1 MKTLYLYLRKPLAM
15 VLLMLPMMAMATEG
29 DSLYVYF
36 NGYRLDVFPSS
47 YIQSQEEINRQLRVT
62 VISDTTYCYDLDRID
77 SISHERPKNMPS
89 FTSFKFNNK
98 YNDQVFT
105 DVEADIVGD
114 SLITA
119 SVGAI
124 GKWLTPSFQ
133 LSEETDR
140 AYMNGKRQESKV
152 SRHKFDKDLT
162 YTVGRYGWR
171 EFKKTLVKEAVWS
184 DPVDRF
190 STTEI
195 ALTAD
200 QFSSNLPGKDGEG
213 FEQMLDGNPSTIY
226 HSTWDVPSD
235 QKPTIYATEPYLD
248 IALKES
254 LRHVSFSYM
263 TRNTGDYWP
272 LKFTLFASN
281 DGQQWAQMREFTES
295 ADGLPTSAGATYQ
308 SPVIDLG
315 REYSH
320 LRILL
325 QASGHRLYLVFAEF
339 QLWRTD
345 ENPDYH
351 GPEIIEP
358 AEYRYEMQPFGRD
371 YRVHVDWLTD
381 KETSNVP
388 RIDIYTNTGEMIS
401 SKDYYL
407 DATIT
412 IDGGGV
418 YPDLPSTPV
427 QIKGRGN
434 SSWSNQ
440 PWDKNPYRLK
450 FATKQK
456 PFGLTNGKNWVLL
469 ANKIG
474 GSMLSN
480 AIGMKAACLVETA
493 GANHIVPVELY
504 INGNYRGNYN
514 FTEKVGIANNSI
526 DLDIEES
533 AAMLEL
539 DTYYDEAYKFRSSD
553 YNLPVNIKF
562 PDFAEDPTN
571 ITQQMIE
578 QDFNTFMRRLK
589 NAFDYNTFV
598 DIEMLARYLLVN
610 ELIANYELQHPKS
623 TFLYKE
629 TIGSTSS
636 KFIFGPVWDLDWAFG
651 YETNRQ
657 YCTSDA
663 QADYYNSNFNMAGK
677 QFIYDLRYVSRSLDR
692 TYYKVWTNFMDNH
705 LDELID
711 YCDAYFAYAN
721 PSFKHN
727 ATSWGDGNNYD
738 TATSNAKRWL
748 YERAHYIYSTLNTY
762 PITTPTDDEDDVHF
776 GDDHADGIEIASNDP
791 MDKISLVDV
800 FDLNGRCVKRQ
811 VNVFDLRTGLHPGIY
826 IVAGKKMVV
835 K

>member
-1 MKTLYLYLRKPLAM
+1 M
-15 VLLMLPMMAMATEG
+15 MLPLLTMAAEG
-29 DSLYVYF
+29 DSLYVFF

-47 YIQSQEEINRQLRVT
+47 YIESQVEANNQLRIT
-62 VISDTTYCYDLDRID
+62 VINDTTYCYDLDRID
-77 SISHERPKNMPS
+77 SVCHQRPNHMPS
-89 FTSFKFNNK
+89 FSSFKFNNK

-105 DVEADIVGD
+105 DVEANIIGD

-119 SVGAI
+119 RVGAI

-133 LSEETDR
+133 LNEETDR
-140 AYMNGKRQESKV
+140 VYLDGQRQQSKV
-152 SRHKFDKDLT
+152 NRHKFDKDLI

-184 DPVDRF
+184 DPVDQF
-190 STTEI
+190 STTEV

-213 FEQMLDGNPSTIY
+213 FEQMIDGNTSTIY

-235 QKPTIYATEPYLD
+235 QKPIIYATEPYLD
-248 IALKES
+248 IALKER
-254 LRHVSFSYM
+254 LRRVSFSYV
-263 TRNTGDYWP
+263 TRTSGTYWP

-281 DGQQWAQMREFTES
+281 DGQQWDQIREFTE
-295 ADGLPTSAGATYQ
+295 ADDLPTYAGATYT
-308 SPVIDLG
+308 SPVVDLG
-315 REYSH
+315 QEYSH

-325 QASGHRLYLVFAEF
+325 QAAAHRLYLVFAEF
-339 QLWRTD
+339 QLWRID

-358 AEYRYEMQPFGRD
+358 AEYSYGMQPYGSH

-381 KETSNVP
+381 LETSRVP
-388 RIDIYTNTGEMIS
+388 RVEIYTNTGEMIS

-407 DATIT
+407 DATIS

-418 YPDLPSTPV
+418 YPDLPSTPI

-434 SSWSNQ
+434 SSWSSQ

-450 FATKQK
+450 FASKQK

-469 ANKIG
+469 ANRQG

-480 AIGMKAACLVETA
+480 AIGMKAACLVGTA

-514 FTEKVGIANNSI
+514 FTEKIGISNNNI
-526 DLDIEES
+526 DLDNEDN
-533 AAMLEL
+533 AALLEL
-539 DTYYDEAYKFRSSD
+539 DTYYDETYKFRSND
-553 YNLPVNIKF
+553 YSLPVNIKF
-562 PDFAEDPTN
+562 PNFDEDPTN
-571 ITQQMIE
+571 ITQQMIMT
-578 QDFNTFMRRLK
+578 DFNTFMRRLK
-589 NAFDYNTFV
+589 NGYDFNTLV
-598 DIEMLARYLLVN
+598 DIEMLSRYLLVN

-629 TIGSTSS
+629 EIGSSNS

-657 YCTSDA
+657 YCTTDA
-663 QADYYNSNFNMAGK
+663 TSDYYNSIFNMAGK
-677 QFIYDLRYVSRSLDR
+677 QFIYDLRYVSRTLDR
-692 TYYKVWTNFMDNH
+692 TYYHVWTEFMNNY

-711 YCDAYFAYAN
+711 YCDAYYAYAN
-721 PSFKHN
+721 PSFLNN
-727 ATSWGDGNNYD
+727 ATMWGDGKNYD
-738 TATSNAKRWL
+738 TSTENAKKWL
-748 YERAHYIYSTLNTY
+748 LERAHYIYSTLKAY
-762 PITTPTDDEDDVHF
+762 PISNPDDEEDDMQF
-776 GDDHADGIEIASNDP
+776 DDDHPDGIEMVYTDYT
-791 MDKISLVDV
+791 DKTSLVDV
-800 FDLNGRCVKRQ
+800 YDLNGRCVKRQ
-811 VNVFDLRTGLHPGIY
+811 VNVFELRTGLHPGIY
-826 IVAGKKMVV
+826 IVGGKKMVV
-835 K
+835 R